1 MVKMILKLYSLI
13 LSDSQF
19 LVVVIT
25 LTILMCCKVRRIS
38 IELTVKLSC
47 QLHGPGGLVMG
58 YGFSLKNVWF
68 NGMCGGRDG
77 MTGMTT
83 TSVCQWIHLQMFF
96 FFILSFL
103 CPSLLQVVTLPPT
116 LPLPS
121 SGRW

>member
-47 QLHGPGGLVMG
+47 QLHGTGGLVTA
-58 YGFSLKNVWF
+58 YGCALKSNVFVEW
-68 NGMCGGRDG
+68 
-77 MTGMTT
+77 
-83 TSVCQWIHLQMFF
+83 
-96 FFILSFL
+96 
-103 CPSLLQVVTLPPT
+103 VVVEMVWLHHEP
-116 LPLPS
+116 
-121 SGRW
+121 